1 MGCSFGFGFWDLWRL
16 QSSHH
21 ARPKAPITTFCWL
34 HTLQGMRSEVTAK
47 FNGILGV
54 QSTITRALVR
64 CFVVIGNQ
72 CRGTVTHSNCH
83 KNYVYIKC
91 EHMKQ
96 KKMPNNL

>member
-1 MGCSFGFGFWDLWRL
+1 MC
-16 QSSHH
+16 
-21 ARPKAPITTFCWL
+21 AMKKPNYV
-34 HTLQGMRSEVTAK
+34 TLQGMRSEVTAK

-96 KKMPNNL
+96 KKCQTICECKKVYNISMKNEHMFLK